1 MPLSLV
7 ELEAQAQRY
16 LENVAD
22 NWFSFAKTLL
32 EIRTSGAYRETGL
45 TWDGYIH
52 SSRFSVGYGR
62 IRQLLASVSLA
73 EQIQT
78 MSGVMLPERTLRDL
92 KHDHNEADIPQAVA
106 IAQSAMALV
115 SADHAPLQKRHIV
128 SALQVLE
135 EARATGAVS
144 VAGESVRLT
153 QTSPLVVATAEAMRE
168 ANIRHSERRLGNR
181 KRVRGIV
188 TSVTGSSVTVRLE
201 ASVPMAGE
209 VWITYEEVSHANR

>member
-7 ELEAQAQRY
+7 ELESQAQRY

-73 EQIQT
+73 EQVQT
-78 MSGVMLPERTLRDL
+78 MSGLMLGERVLRDL
-92 KHDHNEADIPQAVA
+92 KHDHDEADIPQAVVL
-106 IAQSAMALV
+106 AQSAMALV
-115 SADHAPLQKRHIV
+115 SADHATLQKRHIV
-128 SALQVLE
+128 SALEVLE
-135 EARATGAVS
+135 EARATGSVS
-144 VAGESVRLT
+144 VAGESVRLNDH
-153 QTSPLVVATAEAMRE
+153 SALVVATAEAMKE
-168 ANIRHSERRLGNR
+168 ANIRHSERKLGNR
-181 KRVRGIV
+181 KRVKGVV

-201 ASVPMAGE
+201 EWVAMNGKE
-209 VWITYEEVSHANR
+209 VWITYEEVDHV